1 MAKIRAPTG
10 TRLPE
15 TQRTIRVKGRFII
28 YLHKGQ
34 RVAASWTR
42 GHKRPPTEAELEQ
55 QAEFT
60 RMVQASKDI
69 HPIMRESA
77 SLMAE
82 GSKRTWRDYVSLAMT
97 GKVAE
102 FQNYGEIV
110 SQYNLDILG
119 QDPGM
124 IVIRSEQWIALAI
137 GTEAQVLTVV
147 DGLPAWVDIPEVTY
161 ELTGDVTAGPGSGSQ
176 VATLAETGVIPD
188 SYIAPNLVID
198 AKGRIIDAIDSGI
211 VSGINQLT
219 GDVTAGPGT
228 GSQVAALAAT
238 GVVAATYTLP
248 TLALDAKG
256 RVLSATNG
264 TIGTPNG
271 AFHPGMVP
279 GRLYIPAI
287 SGTLTNAGMVG
298 NTLMAYPV
306 YIPNACTVNTLRS
319 QVNGAGVG
327 TLMEYGIYTN
337 NNGLPDQKVLDAG
350 SINISP
356 TGVRTISG
364 LTQALAPGWYWITW
378 AANGTVTMSVMSATT
393 SSPAVAQGVQ
403 ALAPAQGPYAFV
415 TGAWTFSAGAL
426 PTTFPSP
433 TPTTAAIPAL
443 AFTIT

>member
-1 MAKIRAPTG
+1 MAKIRSPTG

-15 TQRTIRVKGRFII
+15 SQRTIRVKGRLIV

-42 GHKRPPTEAELEQ
+42 GHQRPPTEAELEQ
-55 QAEFT
+55 RAEFT

-69 HPIMRESA
+69 DPITRESA
-77 SLMAE
+77 NLMAE
-82 GSKRTWRDYVSLAMT
+82 GSKRTWRDYVSLAMV
-97 GKVAE
+97 GKLAE
-102 FQNYGEIV
+102 FPNYGDFV

-119 QDPGM
+119 KDPGM

-161 ELTGDVTAGPGSGSQ
+161 ELTGDVTAGPGTGSL
-176 VATLAETGVIPD
+176 VATLANTSVAPG
-188 SYIAPNLVID
+188 SYTAPNLVIN
-198 AKGRIIDAIDSGI
+198 AQGRITNAINSGI

-228 GSQVAALAAT
+228 GSQVAALSAT
-238 GVVAATYTLP
+238 GVAAATYTLP
-248 TLALDAKG
+248 TLSINAQG
-256 RVLSATNG
+256 RVTSATNG
-264 TIGTPNG
+264 TIGTTTG
-271 AFHPGMVP
+271 AFHPGMVA
-279 GRLYIPAI
+279 GRLYLPPIA
-287 SGTLTNAGMVG
+287 GTLASAGIGG
-298 NTLMAYPV
+298 NTLMAYPI

-319 QVNGAGVG
+319 QVNGVTTA

-350 SINISP
+350 SV
-356 TGVRTISG
+356 GVTPNGVKTISG
-364 LTQALAPGWYWITW
+364 LTQALAPGWYWIAW
-378 AANGTVTMSVMSATT
+378 ASNGTLTMTVMPATT
-393 SSPAVAQGVQ
+393 SSSAVAQGVP
-403 ALAPAQGPYAFV
+403 ALTAATGPYLYAS
-415 TGAWTFSAGAL
+415 GAWTFSAGNL

-433 TPTTAAIPAL
+433 APTAAAMPAL